1 MSKKSIIVLI
11 LVGTMVAARVFG
23 PLFEVFL
30 AKI

>member
-23 PLFEVFL
+23 PLFNSNFS
-30 AKI
+30 

>member
-23 PLFEVFL
+23 PLFDSLFS
-30 AKI
+30 